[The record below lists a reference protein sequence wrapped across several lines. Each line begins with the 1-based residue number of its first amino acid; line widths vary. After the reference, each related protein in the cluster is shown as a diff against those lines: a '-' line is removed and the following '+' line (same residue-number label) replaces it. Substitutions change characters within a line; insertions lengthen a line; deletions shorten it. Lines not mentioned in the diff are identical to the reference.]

1 MFKWN
6 KVKVSSGEPTTP
18 RVALANLPDADSWRG
33 SPIPKISTAGKS
45 LKHSLGRLTP
55 DQRMETPHLIVIPS
69 HRDKTHVSRPRT
81 MSLLKHD
88 EDVLTQPHKT
98 SSTTPP
104 YVTGTELQPQTRST
118 GPKYVPAVVN
128 PLLVPAGSRRT
139 SNPEHQMVPL
149 KPALKGGSTRSQ
161 ARQEFPH
168 IAHECRTSS
177 QKVSVSPPK
186 PQYGSSAE
194 CFCLMFE
201 LSPLPAYSQHARS
214 RGSSMGEGQK
224 PDFPSTPL
232 HQTPGKYVPAV
243 IKEVA
248 MKGEA
253 IAVSWP
259 LVDFS
264 SRAGK
269 GMPSLY
275 FDVGFNPRKDEWAV
289 RVERGGFWSPI
300 RRDEAD
306 IPVSPHTILTEMKI
320 YCIPPRNFPEY
331 FTLWPIYLRRS
342 GGLRCIDI
350 FRGIFDTYNT
360 ALTEKEQTQIGA
372 QYLKRCEPAFKQR
385 CKDAPGLSLYNE
397 ECGMRRVDVL
407 RGRRIFKAIVQD
419 STNTRWLLY
428 FDDF

>member
-1 MFKWN
+1 
-6 KVKVSSGEPTTP
+6 
-18 RVALANLPDADSWRG
+18 
-33 SPIPKISTAGKS
+33 
-45 LKHSLGRLTP
+45 
-55 DQRMETPHLIVIPS
+55 
-69 HRDKTHVSRPRT
+69 
-81 MSLLKHD
+81 
-88 EDVLTQPHKT
+88 
-98 SSTTPP
+98 
-104 YVTGTELQPQTRST
+104 
-118 GPKYVPAVVN
+118 
-128 PLLVPAGSRRT
+128 
-139 SNPEHQMVPL
+139 
-149 KPALKGGSTRSQ
+149 
-161 ARQEFPH
+161 
-168 IAHECRTSS
+168 
-177 QKVSVSPPK
+177 
-186 PQYGSSAE
+186 
-194 CFCLMFE
+194 
-201 LSPLPAYSQHARS
+201 
-214 RGSSMGEGQK
+214 
-224 PDFPSTPL
+224 
-232 HQTPGKYVPAV
+232 
-243 IKEVA
+243 

-407 RGRRIFKAIVQD
+407 RGRRIFKAIIQD